1 MRLRLVLWGS
11 LLTLQVLVTAFAP
24 EALAPAMAGAIYLP
38 LMALQAIGLP
48 VFGRAESG
56 GWPGP
61 SPLGW
66 IAVVVFWAAVWW
78 GVLSL
83 VSRLLGGRRRG
94 PSARSPSGGGE
105 DPSA

>member
-11 LLTLQVLVTAFAP
+11 LLTLQVLATAFPP
-24 EALAPAMAGAIYLP
+24 EAIAPAVAGSVYLP
-38 LMALQAIGLP
+38 LMALRAVGLP

-66 IAVVVFWAAVWW
+66 ILVATFWAAVWW
-78 GVLSL
+78 GVVSL
-83 VSRLLGGRRRG
+83 AGRLARG
-94 PSARSPSGGGE
+94 PSGGSE
-105 DPSA
+105 SKSA

>member
-24 EALAPAMAGAIYLP
+24 EAIAPAMAGSIYLP
-38 LMALQAIGLP
+38 LMALKAVGLP
-48 VFGRAESG
+48 VFGQAPSG

-66 IAVVVFWAAVWW
+66 IAVVAFWAAVWW
-78 GVLSL
+78 GAVSI
-83 VSRLLGGRRRG
+83 VSRLLGGRRRE
-94 PSARSPSGGGE
+94 PPARSPSGGGE
-105 DPSA
+105 DSSA